1 METRKNNKFLV
12 SQKPSISATV
22 KKHDFIEIEYTGKIK
37 DDNIIFDTTD
47 EKVAKENNLES
58 KDLGPV
64 IVCAG
69 EEQLLKGIDKALEG
83 KEIGKE
89 YDLEIKPEDSF
100 GRKNAKLIQL
110 IPTSKFKQQNMQP
123 MPGMQVN
130 IDGMIGLIKTVSGGR
145 TLVDFNHPLAGKD
158 LMYKVKINKK
168 IVDDKEKLIGYV
180 KLSLGTKDF
189 SAEIKEDNVNITLKT
204 EIHKEAQEKLSEK
217 ITELIPSIKK
227 VEFVFEKEKNK

>member
-1 METRKNNKFLV
+1 MET
-12 SQKPSISATV
+12 I
-22 KKHDFIEIEYTGKIK
+22 KKHDFVEIEYTGKIK

-83 KEIGKE
+83 KEIGRE
-89 YDLEIKPEDSF
+89 YDIEIKPEDSF
-100 GRKNAKLIQL
+100 GSKDAKLIQL

-158 LMYKVKINKK
+158 LLYKIKINKK
-168 IVDDKEKLIGYV
+168 IVDDKEKLNGYV

-189 SAEIKEDNVNITLKT
+189 SVEIKENNAKITLKA
-204 EIHKEAQEKLSEK
+204 EIHKEAQEKLTEK

-227 VEFVFEKEKNK
+227 VEFAFGKEKNK